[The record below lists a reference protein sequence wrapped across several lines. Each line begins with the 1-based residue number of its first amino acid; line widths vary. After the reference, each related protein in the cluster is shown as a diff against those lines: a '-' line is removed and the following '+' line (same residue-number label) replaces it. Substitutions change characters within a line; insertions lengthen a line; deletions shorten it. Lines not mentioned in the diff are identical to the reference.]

1 MEALENL
8 SITIN
13 DLTKEYSKKK
23 GIYNISTEFNSGVLN
38 LVIGENGS
46 GKSTLFKCIMGLT
59 KYQGNIVKRR
69 LRIGYAPE
77 EYIMPLNM
85 TVIDFLYSIGR
96 IKGYPKYEL
105 NENVKYYLNYL
116 NINNYKHKYIKEL
129 SHGMRQ
135 KINLMQAFIYE
146 PKILILDEP
155 LASLDEQ
162 IIPKVVQ
169 LIKDRSKRN
178 LVVVSTHNPKY
189 FNSKKKKIY
198 HFMNGKL
205 QVE

>member
-1 MEALENL
+1 MEALENV

-23 GIYNISTEFNSGVLN
+23 GIYNINTEFKSGILN

-59 KYQGNIVKRR
+59 KYKGYVIKRR

-85 TVIDFLYSIGR
+85 TIIDFLYSIGR
-96 IKGYPKYEL
+96 IKGYPKFEL
-105 NENVKYYLNYL
+105 SENVKYYLDYFNL
-116 NINNYKHKYIKEL
+116 NNYEDKYIKEL

-146 PKILILDEP
+146 PKIIILDEP
-155 LASLDEQ
+155 LASLDQQ
-162 IIPKVVQ
+162 IIPKVVK
-169 LIKDRSKRN
+169 LIKERAKRN

-189 FNSKKKKIY
+189 FKIKNRKIY
-198 HFMNGKL
+198 HFMNGNL